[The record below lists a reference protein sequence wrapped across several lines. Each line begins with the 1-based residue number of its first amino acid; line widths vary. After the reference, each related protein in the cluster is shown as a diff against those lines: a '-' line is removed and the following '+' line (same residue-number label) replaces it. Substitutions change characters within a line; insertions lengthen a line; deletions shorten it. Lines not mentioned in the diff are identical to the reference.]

1 MTMSATDDYAVPTD
15 APRHDCGHCG
25 AAFAS
30 ERHLAL
36 HRGLEHDG
44 LTETERAAFEA
55 ARETEEA
62 ELRRFRILALGALVV
77 VYFALLF
84 AYALVT

>member
-1 MTMSATDDYAVPTD
+1 VTDEYRVPAD
-15 APRHDCGHCG
+15 APRHDCERCG

-36 HRGLEHDG
+36 HRGLAHDDE
-44 LTETERAAFEA
+44 LSDAERTAFVD
-55 ARETEEA
+55 ARETEET
-62 ELRRFRILALGALVV
+62 ELKRFRIVALGLLVL

>member
-1 MTMSATDDYAVPTD
+1 VTDDYRVPAD
-15 APRHDCGHCG
+15 APRHDCERCG

-36 HRGLEHDG
+36 HRGLTHGDEG
-44 LTETERAAFEA
+44 LTASERAAFDD
-55 ARETEEA
+55 ARATEES
-62 ELRRFRILALGALVV
+62 ELRRYRIVALGVLVL

>member
-1 MTMSATDDYAVPTD
+1 MSVSGPDEYDVPPD
-15 APRHDCGHCG
+15 APRHDCERCE

-36 HRGLEHDG
+36 HRGLEHED
-44 LTETERAAFEA
+44 LTDAERAAFRG
-55 ARETEEA
+55 ARETEED
-62 ELRRFRILALGALVV
+62 ELGRFRILALGVLVL

>member
-1 MTMSATDDYAVPTD
+1 MTAADDYAVPAD
-15 APRHDCGHCG
+15 APRHDCDRCG

-44 LTETERAAFEA
+44 LTEPERTAFVEA
-55 ARETEEA
+55 RDQEED
-62 ELRRFRILALGALVV
+62 ELRRYRILTLGALVI

>member
-1 MTMSATDDYAVPTD
+1 MPDDYTVPTD
-15 APRHDCGHCG
+15 APRHDCGYCG

-36 HRGLEHDG
+36 HRGLAHDD
-44 LTETERAAFEA
+44 LTEAERAAFAE

-62 ELRRFRILALGALVV
+62 ELRRFRIVALGALVA

>member
-1 MTMSATDDYAVPTD
+1 VTDDYAVPAD
-15 APRHDCGHCG
+15 APRHDCRHCG
-25 AAFAS
+25 ATFAS

-36 HRGLEHDG
+36 HRGLDHDD
-44 LTETERAAFEA
+44 LTESERAAFAEA
-55 ARETEEA
+55 RATEED
-62 ELRRFRILALGALVV
+62 ELHRYRILALGALVV

>member
-1 MTMSATDDYAVPTD
+1 MRDPDDGYDVPPD
-15 APRHDCGHCG
+15 APRHDCERCG

-30 ERHLAL
+30 ERGLAL
-36 HRGLEHDG
+36 HRGLRHDG
-44 LTETERAAFEA
+44 LTDAERAAYES
-55 ARETEEA
+55 AREAEDA
-62 ELRRFRILALGALVV
+62 ELRRFRILALGALVL

>member
-1 MTMSATDDYAVPTD
+1 MTADDYAVPAD
-15 APRHDCGHCG
+15 APRHDCGHCD

-36 HRGLEHDG
+36 HRGLEHDD
-44 LTETERAAFEA
+44 LTEAERAAFGA
-55 ARETEEA
+55 AREAEEE
-62 ELRRFRILALGALVV
+62 ELRRYRILMLGALVV

>member
-1 MTMSATDDYAVPTD
+1 MTDDYAVPTD
-15 APRHDCGHCG
+15 APRHDCGRCD
-25 AAFAS
+25 ATFAS

-44 LTETERAAFEA
+44 LTEPERAAFAEA
-55 ARETEEA
+55 RATEEA
-62 ELRRFRILALGALVV
+62 ELRRFRIMALGALVA